1 MTSKVS
7 LDALMS
13 KWQDIHGDLDVFQ
26 KDLFA
31 EHVAIQEIQNF
42 TLSEIQKAFQIT
54 PKLNKVLVLLNLHD
68 NLDEYKPDIDF
79 LSDDM
84 ASFVG
89 RESEEL
95 YEYVASVEPAEDDI
109 LGLELSHDEPAG
121 IVRLWI

>member
-13 KWQDIHGDLDVFQ
+13 KWQEIHGDLDVFQ

-42 TLSEIQKAFQIT
+42 ALGEIQKAFQIT

-68 NLDEYKPDIDF
+68 NLDEYIPDIDF

-89 RESEEL
+89 LEGEEA
-95 YEYVASVEPAEDDI
+95 YEYVASIEPAEDDI
-109 LGLELSHDEPAG
+109 LGQELAHDEPAG
-121 IVRLWI
+121 TVRLWI

>member
-13 KWQDIHGDLDVFQ
+13 KWQEIHGDLDAFQ
-26 KDLFA
+26 KDLFV

-42 TLSEIQKAFQIT
+42 ALGEIQKAFQIT

-68 NLDEYKPDIDF
+68 NLDEYIPDIDF

-84 ASFVG
+84 AGFVG
-89 RESEEL
+89 LEGEET

-109 LGLELSHDEPAG
+109 LGQELAHDEPAG
-121 IVRLWI
+121 TVRLWI

>member
-109 LGLELSHDEPAG
+109 LGLELAHDEPAG
-121 IVRLWI
+121 TVRLWI